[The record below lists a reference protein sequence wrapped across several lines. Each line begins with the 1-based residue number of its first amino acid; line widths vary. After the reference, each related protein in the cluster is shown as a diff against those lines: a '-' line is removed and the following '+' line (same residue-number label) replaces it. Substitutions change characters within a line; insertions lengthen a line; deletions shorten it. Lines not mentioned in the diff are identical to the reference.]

1 MNKLKTGLVLLLTV
15 VILLTG
21 AFLPKIVSVIQDHSR
36 NGRTS
41 SAPIAN
47 IELKIEKDV
56 SPVAQL
62 IMLCNSDSTTEVTE
76 NIAAM
81 TKEEAMAAV
90 RAGLVPYIDAG
101 LIEYCEDTASL
112 SPFLVQASAM
122 QDLQGI
128 FWFIHIMGDA
138 GGISNINIIM
148 DDETGNILHMEY
160 TYENLTNVIQAQE
173 ALDTW
178 SDIFFSALEIDYQR
192 ARIEAEYVYD
202 DSGYAGHRYAFS
214 DPEYGQIFVDLFLYP
229 YGFSMES
236 SPM

>member
-1 MNKLKTGLVLLLTV
+1 MNKLKTGLIFLLTV

-21 AFLPKIVSVIQDHSR
+21 AFLPKIVSAIRDRNH

-41 SAPIAN
+41 SAPIATV
-47 IELKIEKDV
+47 ELKIEKDI

-62 IMLCNSDSTTEVTE
+62 IMLCNSDNSTEVSE

-81 TKEEAMAAV
+81 TKEEAIEAA
-90 RAGLVPYIDAG
+90 RAGLAPYIDAG
-101 LIEYCEDTASL
+101 LIKYCEDTVSL
-112 SPFLVQASAM
+112 SPLLVQASAM

-138 GGISNINIIM
+138 GGISNINLIM
-148 DDETGNILHMEY
+148 DDETGNILHIEY
-160 TYENLTNVIQAQE
+160 TYENLTNVMPAQE

-178 SDIFFSALEIDYQR
+178 SDIFFSALEIDYLD
-192 ARIEAEYVYD
+192 AIIEAEHVYD

-214 DPEYGQIFVDLFLYP
+214 DPEYGQIFIDLFIYP

-236 SPM
+236 SSM